1 MATDYDAPRKNED
14 EVAEDSIE
22 ELKSR
27 RNDAGSAEIEEDEN
41 EAAENF
47 ELPGADRQFLL

>member
-27 RNDAGSAEIEEDEN
+27 RNDAGSAEIEGERGRREFR
-41 EAAENF
+41 ASW
-47 ELPGADRQFLL
+47 R